1 MNRLIHT
8 LVPLLAAVLLMAAT
22 AACVE
27 PIVPEVPEVS
37 GSTRVLPLQVGL
49 PGEGS
54 LTTKATTGQE
64 ELVVGP
70 QLERKVYYLQIWAFK
85 HQAADATTY
94 DNSEA
99 VCYYDTEPHAVY
111 TDGLIHLLMP
121 MPDDLLDNVG
131 PANPL
136 KLDFYV
142 LINGESVG
150 VPENASTLTRK
161 QLKEKVFANTD
172 GSGFGSGQY
181 LVTAIP
187 DGTVTGKGEGL
198 PMSGFFNNGGAGFD
212 MTFMNYG
219 FTETQIGQIHEKS
232 EDVPQGSIDP
242 TVFQATSAQI
252 SFINTLGVS
261 TWEDLWKKLCPV
273 IETNRAISKVRFIF
287 SKAPNMVDENG
298 AEINTEIT
306 SIQLIDIATSENPML
321 PASTYLFPRES
332 GTWTL
337 PTGVSY
343 EAISLTGASGAA
355 YLSNAAIQKIND
367 TPLRLRKDSKI
378 ESKIETNDTGKKAPD
393 DMTLEEYEKFLTTER
408 IANHLTERI
417 LYLRESDKSAIIAR
431 ISYKIGTSDV
441 QTIDIPLGTDFHRN
455 RWWTVYTY
463 FMSYTLGFQ
472 VTVHPWNCVE
482 SQAQQL
488 EEPEEEL

>member
-27 PIVPEVPEVS
+27 PIVPEVPELS

-54 LTTKATTGQE
+54 LTTKATGQE

-70 QLERKVYYLQIWAFK
+70 RLERTVHYLQIWAFK
-85 HQAADATTY
+85 HQAADETTY

-99 VCYYDTEPHAVY
+99 VCYYNTEPHAEY
-111 TDGLIHLLMP
+111 TDGLIHLMMP

-150 VPENASTLTRK
+150 VPEAGSTLTRK
-161 QLKEKVFANTD
+161 QLKEKVFANVD
-172 GSGFGSGQY
+172 GSGFGSNP

-198 PMSGFFNNGGAGFD
+198 PMSGFFNNAGAGFD

-219 FTETQIGQIHEKS
+219 FTESQLHEIHEKC

-261 TWEDLWKKLCPV
+261 TWETLWDHLCPD
-273 IETNRAISKVRFIF
+273 IEANRAISKVRFIF

-298 AEINTEIT
+298 TEINTEIT
-306 SIQLIDIATSENPML
+306 SIQLIDKTTSDEGPML

-337 PTGVSY
+337 PASVAY
-343 EAISLTGASGAA
+343 EAINLTGASGAA
-355 YLSNAAIQKIND
+355 YLPNAAIQKIND
-367 TPLRLRKDSKI
+367 TPLRLRKDSQI
-378 ESKIETNDTGKKAPD
+378 VSKIDDTSEKAPNN
-393 DMTLEEYEKFLTTER
+393 MTLEEYEAFLTTEKN
-408 IANHLTERI
+408 ANHLTERI

-431 ISYKIGTSDV
+431 ISYKIGTGTAAVSSTV
-441 QTIDIPLGTDFHRN
+441 DIPLGTDFHRN

-482 SQAQQL
+482 SQGQQL
-488 EEPEEEL
+488 EEPEEN